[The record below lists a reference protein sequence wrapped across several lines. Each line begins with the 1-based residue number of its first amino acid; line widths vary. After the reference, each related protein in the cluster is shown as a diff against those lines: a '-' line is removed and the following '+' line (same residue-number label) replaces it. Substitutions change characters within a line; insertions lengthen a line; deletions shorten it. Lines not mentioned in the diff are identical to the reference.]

1 MGLPCIAV
9 LSSIIAK
16 SNLIKQLVTKTGV
29 NWRKCKGKFAVDVFH
44 LENSTNAIIHAHM
57 LKKLVS
63 KNRALMELKFYKK
76 TMYTNETCFTKKFEI
91 ISNRQISAFIE
102 LWWRK
107 CSAFIEK
114 KKKKNPHSLAESV
127 RNNRAA
133 EKKH

>member
-76 TMYTNETCFTKKFEI
+76 KLCIQMKHVL
-91 ISNRQISAFIE
+91 Q
-102 LWWRK
+102 
-107 CSAFIEK
+107 
-114 KKKKNPHSLAESV
+114 KNLKLFPTDRYLLL
-127 RNNRAA
+127 
-133 EKKH
+133 

>member
-76 TMYTNETCFTKKFEI
+76 NYVYKWNMFYKKIWNYFQQTDICFY
-91 ISNRQISAFIE
+91 RA
-102 LWWRK
+102 LM
-107 CSAFIEK
+107 EK
-114 KKKKNPHSLAESV
+114 MFCIYREEEE
-127 RNNRAA
+127 
-133 EKKH
+133 EKSSFFGRVCEEQ